1 MVSPRKSASAVS
13 SEARWDN
20 NMSLPAKSCE
30 SLFSGSSRESASQIY
45 QRKPPQRGMKQGG
58 GMRQPTMVPSNTNS
72 DIHQRVMSARNLR
85 VKTFQNQLTDAQA
98 EIANLAHENRML
110 RTMHKRQSTALNKY
124 ESTGA
129 ELPQLL
135 HSHAEELRVWQTK
148 YRNVQAT
155 NKELEAKL
163 KQKEAQILSLSD
175 QNRHFS
181 QLIKDK
187 NLDERQKLQDR
198 LRTLEQRLQ
207 EKDNDMKL
215 MSRKVQLESKNCR
228 QQLLNEQKK
237 TKEVLLKLEKA
248 RLEISGYRKLE
259 EFTIDKANPLTS
271 GRRTKLNA
279 VDETDKID
287 KLEKSLELLDK
298 AIEKNNQSEFNA
310 LTDVLETDSNFDF
323 DKDDAD
329 EEKHASSSSPSSDTV
344 LDKDKM
350 KRGKLTL
357 PPAPIPPK
365 PVGNN
370 SSASRP
376 SLSQMLNQNKT
387 KPVAARL
394 RSGASVNGSVS
405 TLASS
410 NVRSSVA
417 GVAAV
422 GKRRDGAGGDGM
434 PKLATVEAKLNKLQT
449 MTKPLEF
456 DYDEDSDH
464 VDDDEDADDDEESAL
479 ITKMCHGAVEDE
491 EPSDDVDEINPN
503 EDSPVNYAAYL
514 DTKCEL
520 SEMLEMEEP
529 DEDDEFDDSGD
540 QSSPKLAIDDL
551 KMNSRQGPNMK
562 ENMSNLR
569 KLISDDYKEREN
581 FLDIHCRPASGN
593 NNNTKPMREDPA
605 KKKRNN
611 IIPSGAVIAPGAL
624 PASRKH
630 ALLAALKV
638 IDDNKDED

>member
-1 MVSPRKSASAVS
+1 
-13 SEARWDN
+13 
-20 NMSLPAKSCE
+20 AKSCE

-45 QRKPPQRGMKQGG
+45 QRKQPQRGMKNVGG
-58 GMRQPTMVPSNTNS
+58 IRQPAMVPSNTNS

-148 YRNVQAT
+148 FRNVQAT

-215 MSRKVQLESKNCR
+215 MSRKVQLEAKNYR

-248 RLEISGYRKLE
+248 RLEMSGYRKLE
-259 EFTIDKANPLTS
+259 EFTIDKANPLAS

-279 VDETDKID
+279 VEETDKID

-323 DKDDAD
+323 DKEEAD
-329 EEKHASSSSPSSDTV
+329 EEKGNISPSSTDV
-344 LDKDKM
+344 LDKDNNKA

-370 SSASRP
+370 SSMNASRM
-376 SLSQMLNQNKT
+376 SLSQMLNQNKA
-387 KPVAARL
+387 KPPTAARL
-394 RSGASVNGSVS
+394 RSGGTSINGSIS

-410 NVRSSVA
+410 NVRGSTTTGANSGKSKMSSVE
-417 GVAAV
+417 G
-422 GKRRDGAGGDGM
+422 
-434 PKLATVEAKLNKLQT
+434 KLNKLQT
-449 MTKPLEF
+449 MSKTLEF
-456 DYDEDSDH
+456 DFDEDSNH
-464 VDDDEDADDDEESAL
+464 GYLDDEDDVDDVEAAL
-479 ITKMCHGAVEDE
+479 ISKMCQGANEDN
-491 EPSDDVDEINPN
+491 EPSDEADEINPN
-503 EDSPVNYAAYL
+503 EDGPVNYGGYL
-514 DTKCEL
+514 NTKCEL
-520 SEMLEMEEP
+520 AEMLEVDEE
-529 DEDDEFDDSGD
+529 DEDDDDDSGD
-540 QSSPKLAIDDL
+540 QSPKLAIDEL
-551 KMNSRQGPNMK
+551 RQAPPNMK
-562 ENMSNLR
+562 ENISNLR

-581 FLDIHCRPASGN
+581 FLDIHCRPNSGSN
-593 NNNTKPMREDPA
+593 NNNNMRDDPA
-605 KKKRNN
+605 KKKRN